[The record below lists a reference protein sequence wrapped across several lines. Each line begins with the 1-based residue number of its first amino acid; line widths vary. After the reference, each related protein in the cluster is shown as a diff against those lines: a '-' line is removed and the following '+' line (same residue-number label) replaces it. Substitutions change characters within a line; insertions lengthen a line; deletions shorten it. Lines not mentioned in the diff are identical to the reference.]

1 MKKYLSFGSHLV
13 SRAVHFSVSGPSTFP
28 DRPVLVPY
36 TTLLDIPSTF
46 SNLNCRVEWLNFEP
60 DGKTV
65 HFKSKSLNDDC
76 PLEILA
82 LKINSKVELGS
93 RRVNI
98 ENDERQ

>member
-1 MKKYLSFGSHLV
+1 M
-13 SRAVHFSVSGPSTFP
+13 
-28 DRPVLVPY
+28 
-36 TTLLDIPSTF
+36 
-46 SNLNCRVEWLNFEP
+46 VEQFNLNFEP

-82 LKINSKVELGS
+82 VKINSKVELGS